1 MQNTDNLCMG
11 CMRNKDPE
19 DKVCPYCG
27 YNEETLQP
35 EPFLP
40 VRTELNG
47 RYIVGKVL
55 SSNGEGITYLGW
67 DRVDGSAVRIR
78 EYFPD
83 GMASRRDGVL
93 SVSGEYDYSF
103 NEGLV
108 QFLDL
113 ARGLARMRELPAIIS
128 VYDIFE
134 ENGTAYY
141 VADNIDGITYR
152 EFLLRNGGIISWK
165 QISSMLMP
173 VLNTLSS
180 LHAVGIIHRGISP
193 ETMMVGRDGKI
204 RLIGF
209 CIEPVR
215 TARTDFSAQLFP
227 GYAAIE
233 QYGFDDQQGTWTD
246 VYALAA
252 CIYRTIVGNP
262 PPEATS
268 RVTDDNMT
276 VPASVVSLTP
286 SNVISALADAL
297 QILPEDR
304 IQTMDAFKEELY
316 LSRGGSSSGTAEFSK
331 KAVTGKLTENS
342 KKKKKKKK
350 SSMKYWFM
358 GLLIT
363 ILLLAVIAAI
373 VVPMLIPDEEPV
385 SSASSVVPAP
395 SVIIPSSTT
404 ASVPDNSVV
413 SVPSFVG
420 QAYSAIINNVEY
432 RDVFDFVISDTKQ
445 YSDQYAKG
453 TIISQ
458 TPNGGESVQ
467 RGSTITLVISLG
479 SAKVEI
485 PNVIG
490 MGKEEAE
497 LALYR
502 AGFSNITMLEIN
514 DSAQAPAAIVAV
526 EAMEQNVSYTVGDEV
541 YADLPI
547 FLTYNNYEPPQSEA
561 SSSAGTASGTNSTVS
576 SAASAGTSTSQA
588 QPAGQ

>member
-1 MQNTDNLCMG
+1 MG
-11 CMRNKDPE
+11 CMRNKNPE

-27 YNEETLQP
+27 YNEEVLQP
-35 EPFLP
+35 EPLLP

-47 RYIVGKVL
+47 HYVIGKAL

-67 DRVDGSAVRIR
+67 DKASDTAVRIR

-83 GMASRRDGVL
+83 GMVMRKDGIL
-93 SVSGEYDYSF
+93 SVSREYDYSF

-108 QFLDL
+108 QFMDL
-113 ARGLARMRELPAIIS
+113 ARGLARMRDLPAMLS

-141 VADNIDGITYR
+141 VSENIDGITYR
-152 EFLLRNGGIISWK
+152 EFLLRNGGTISWK
-165 QISSMLMP
+165 QIGPMLMP

-246 VYALAA
+246 VYAFAA

-262 PPEATS
+262 PPEATA

-276 VPASVVSLTP
+276 VPASVVGITP
-286 SNVISALADAL
+286 ANVISALADAL

-304 IQTMDAFKEELY
+304 IQTAEAFKEELSF
-316 LSRGGSSSGTAEFSK
+316 SRGNASGGTAEFSK
-331 KAVTGKLTENS
+331 KAVTGSISS
-342 KKKKKKKK
+342 KQKQKRRKK
-350 SSMKYWFM
+350 STMKYWLI
-358 GLLIT
+358 GLLTT
-363 ILLLAVIAAI
+363 ILLLAVIAA
-373 VVPMLIPDEEPV
+373 VLVPMLLPDEEDV
-385 SSASSVVPAP
+385 SSVPSAPPAP
-395 SVIIPSSTT
+395 SIIIPSNTT
-404 ASVPDNSVV
+404 PSVPDDSMV

-420 QAYSAIINNVEY
+420 QAYSALVNNVEY
-432 RDVFDFVISDTKQ
+432 KDTFDFVISETKQ

-453 TIISQ
+453 TVISQ
-458 TPNGGESVQ
+458 TPNSGESVQ
-467 RGSTITLVISLG
+467 KGSTITLVISLG

-490 MGKEEAE
+490 MGKEQAE
-497 LALYR
+497 LELYK
-502 AGFSNITMLEIN
+502 AGFSNITLLEIN
-514 DSAQAPAAIVAV
+514 DSTKTPTSIVGV
-526 EAMEQNVSYTVGDEV
+526 EALEQTVSYTVGDAV

-547 FLTYNNYEPPQSEA
+547 FLTYNTYEPPQSNTSSQSGPASGAGGTGSHPTSPSDDMSSA
-561 SSSAGTASGTNSTVS
+561 SSYMQS
-576 SAASAGTSTSQA
+576 SQ
-588 QPAGQ
+588 Q

>member
-1 MQNTDNLCMG
+1 
-11 CMRNKDPE
+11 MRNKNPE

-27 YNEETLQP
+27 YNEEVLQP

-47 RYIVGKVL
+47 RYVVGKVL

-67 DRVDGSAVRIR
+67 DKASDTPVRIR

-83 GMASRRDGVL
+83 GMASRKDGIL
-93 SVSGEYDYSF
+93 SVSSEYDYSF

-141 VADNIDGITYR
+141 VAENIDGITYR
-152 EFLLRNGGIISWK
+152 EFLLRNGGTISWK
-165 QISSMLMP
+165 QIAPMLMP

-193 ETMMVGRDGKI
+193 ETMMVGRDGRI

-246 VYALAA
+246 VYAFAA

-262 PPEATS
+262 PPEATA

-276 VPASVVSLTP
+276 VPASVVSITL
-286 SNVISALADAL
+286 SGVISALADAL

-304 IQTMDAFKEELY
+304 IQTAEAFKEELSF
-316 LSRGGSSSGTAEFSK
+316 SRGTASSGTAEFSK
-331 KAVTGKLTENS
+331 KSVTGKIAS
-342 KKKKKKKK
+342 KQKQKKKKK
-350 SSMKYWFM
+350 SSMKYWLI
-358 GLLIT
+358 GLLTT

-373 VVPMLIPDEEPV
+373 LIPVILPDEEPQPPV
-385 SSASSVVPAP
+385 SSVPSAP
-395 SVIIPSSTT
+395 SVIIPSNTT
-404 ASVPDNSVV
+404 PSVPDDSVV
-413 SVPSFVG
+413 SVPNFVG
-420 QAYSAIINNVEY
+420 QAYSALVNNVEY
-432 RDVFDFVISDTKQ
+432 KDIFDFVISETKQ
-445 YSDQYAKG
+445 YSDEYAKG
-453 TIISQ
+453 TVISQ
-458 TPNGGESVQ
+458 TPNNGESVQ
-467 RGSTITLVISLG
+467 KGSTITLVISLG

-490 MGKEEAE
+490 MGKEQAE
-497 LALYR
+497 LELYK
-502 AGFSNITMLEIN
+502 AGFSNITLLEIN
-514 DSAQAPAAIVAV
+514 DSAQAPASIVAV
-526 EAMEQNVSYTVGDEV
+526 EALEQTVSYTVGDAV

-547 FLTYNNYEPPQSEA
+547 FLTYNTYEPPESNVSSQGGLTSGMNGTGGTGSSNSLGGTSSAPTSA
-561 SSSAGTASGTNSTVS
+561 SSR
-576 SAASAGTSTSQA
+576 
-588 QPAGQ
+588 